1 MTTRQFMTKSSLQN
15 TQDHSSAQV
24 TYEPPPIMIKKGDEI
39 RVMAM
44 SSQKFSSS
52 KKESRS
58 P

>member
-1 MTTRQFMTKSSLQN
+1 MTTRQFMTKSSLQP
-15 TQDHSSAQV
+15 TQDQSSVQQ

-39 RVMAM
+39 RVMART
-44 SSQKFSSS
+44 SQKFTSS